1 MLEEKRTIRN
11 EDEKRGEL
19 HELYTRAFVVFGT
32 RALWN
37 MRQLDDPTRED
48 ILAMTRQL
56 RIEGNLAARRFAE
69 QLERMSLADL

>member
-1 MLEEKRTIRN
+1 MLEEQGVIQN
-11 EDEKRGEL
+11 EGEKRGKL
-19 HELYTRAFVVFGT
+19 RELYARAFAVFGT